1 MADPGGERRIATR
14 VLRADDPEALLA
26 ALEALRA
33 GETVVFPTDTVYGVG
48 SDAWSV
54 EAVERLFWA
63 KERPRAMAI
72 PILVSAPRHVA
83 QVAADLPDAFGALTA
98 RFWPGGLTLVV
109 PRRQVVPEVVSAG
122 GATIAVRMPDH
133 PVALA
138 LIEAAGGVLAVT
150 SANRSSRPAP
160 ATAGEALADLDGRV
174 ALVLDGGACPGG
186 IASAVVDL
194 VSAPPRLLRAGG
206 IPPAMLREV
215 LPHLVDD

>member
-1 MADPGGERRIATR
+1 
-14 VLRADDPEALLA
+14 
-26 ALEALRA
+26 
-33 GETVVFPTDTVYGVG
+33 
-48 SDAWSV
+48 
-54 EAVERLFWA
+54 
-63 KERPRAMAI
+63 
-72 PILVSAPRHVA
+72 
-83 QVAADLPDAFGALTA
+83 
-98 RFWPGGLTLVV
+98 
-109 PRRQVVPEVVSAG
+109 
-122 GATIAVRMPDH
+122 
-133 PVALA
+133 
-138 LIEAAGGVLAVT
+138 VLAVT